1 MDDRA
6 ELDQL
11 RKMKRLQELEAKAG
25 TSTAISEPEEKSSDL
40 GSLVFGD
47 MSGEQYLKNRT
58 DAVKSVFDPET
69 WKKVGQDLTKPYPKA
84 LNNGKLIS
92 EEISPEESENNRNEA
107 MSLVSSVL
115 PVSRLSGLARKSILK
130 PVSQSVPLKEAALDV
145 ASKAGYSLP
154 RSNIKQG
161 FLTNLGERFGGK
173 QAIEATAQMKNQPVT
188 NKLAAKALGLA
199 EDTAITP
206 ELLKGIREQAGK
218 AYEAVKNVGAL
229 SADSS
234 YQQGLKSLTDKFSGA
249 SKDFPELASQE
260 VAKLAQAL
268 NKKTIS
274 SEGAVEMVKNLRDA
288 AKSNL
293 RGIATQQDKTLGR
306 AQRQAADL
314 LEDLIE
320 RNIEPKLG
328 PQMLGAYRKARALI
342 AKTYTVEGALIGEN
356 VSAQKIAK
364 AASKVKLTDE
374 LKQIADFSTVFPRLT
389 RAEAGAPAS
398 GGLLEPM
405 IYGGMGSLATGPAGA
420 LASAIP
426 IIGKPIARRFMTTI
440 PKSQNQKALADALDN
455 LLVQRG
461 AIGAG
466 SALVD

>member
-1 MDDRA
+1 MDDRS
-6 ELDQL
+6 ELEQL
-11 RKMKRLQELEAKAG
+11 RKLKRLQELEAKAG
-25 TSTAISEPEEKSSDL
+25 PSITEPEEKSSDL

-47 MSGEQYLKNRT
+47 MSGEQYIRNRA
-58 DAVKSVFDPET
+58 DAVKSVFQPET
-69 WKKVGQDLTKPYPKA
+69 WKKLGKDLTKPYPKA

-92 EEISPEESENNRNEA
+92 EEISPEEGEKYRGDA
-107 MSLVSSVL
+107 MSMVSSIL
-115 PVSRLSGLARKSILK
+115 PVSRLSGTARETLLK
-130 PVSQSVPLKEAALDV
+130 PASQVGPLKQAALDV

-154 RSNIKQG
+154 RSNIKQT

-188 NKLAAKALGLA
+188 NSLSAKALGLS
-199 EDTAITP
+199 EDTVITP

-218 AYEAVKNVGAL
+218 AYEAVKNVGTL
-229 SADSS
+229 NADKN

-249 SKDFPELASQE
+249 SKDFPELASQD

-268 NKKTIS
+268 NKQTIS

-293 RGIATQQDKTLGR
+293 RGIATQQDKTLGK

-328 PQMLGAYRKARALI
+328 SQMLGAYRKARELI
-342 AKTYTVEGALIGEN
+342 AKTYTVEGALVGEN

-389 RAEAGAPAS
+389 RVEAGAPAS
-398 GGLLEPM
+398 GGGFEPM
-405 IYGGMGSLATGPAGA
+405 VYGAVGHLAGGPAGTA
-420 LASAIP
+420 AAAFP
-426 IIGKPIARRFMTTI
+426 IIGKPIARHLMTTT
-440 PKSQNQKALADALDN
+440 PKNKNQKALADAIDK

-461 AIGAG
+461 AIGTG
-466 SALVD
+466 SALAD